1 MAQLSPQ
8 PVISKPQ
15 LAITSEAR
23 DLLFPSPIAIFL
35 SSPEKSLRQTTIS
48 RYNRHVDNYAK
59 APQRR
64 LFHFRDPSSFDR
76 SLLNARRPVQ
86 KLLILNDLRTLKISP
101 AASHSFSSTSALF
114 KKRRGVYPKLPILE
128 RPVAAIASQ
137 IAGLFPR
144 SWQIV
149 VRPSPCTSSRWPKSR
164 PRRRMHAIDATRF
177 SLARKKQFPSHWARS
192 TETQPLLTPFTQYSA
207 TPYRSSG
214 D

>member
-1 MAQLSPQ
+1 MAQVAPRS
-8 PVISKPQ
+8 V
-15 LAITSEAR
+15 ITSEAR
-23 DLLFPSPIAIFL
+23 DLLFPRPIAIFL
-35 SSPEKSLRQTTIS
+35 SSPQNPLQQIPNS

-59 APQRR
+59 APHRR
-64 LFHFRDPSSFDR
+64 LFHFPDPSSFDQ
-76 SLLNARRPVQ
+76 SASNARRPVQ
-86 KLLILNDLRTLKISP
+86 KLPILNDLRTLKISP

-114 KKRRGVYPKLPILE
+114 KKHRGVYPNLPILE
-128 RPVAAIASQ
+128 RPVAAIVSQ

-192 TETQPLLTPFTQYSA
+192 TETQPLLTPFTQVSRY
-207 TPYRSSG
+207 TRT
-214 D
+214 DLQETDR